1 MAEEDAKHEPFSIFF
16 KGCGFLMF
24 YQMGVMK
31 ALQELAPEI
40 LRSASKIYGTSSGAL
55 IATLVTCG
63 CEIDAV
69 VGYMTDT
76 VKNMEGSILRYLYP
90 NNGVILNIQKAL
102 EKCLPDNAH
111 QLASRRLHIFLTQ
124 VSGLQN
130 VVVSEFSSK
139 EEIIQAVS
147 CSCFI
152 PVYNGYIP
160 PSFQGVRYIDGAFSS
175 PKALFHKTMITV
187 SGFAFDNDI
196 CPRDNPGTYLSVYM
210 LQQLFQMS
218 PENLKRMVYCF
229 FPPSRLVV
237 HEFILQGYHDAG
249 FYLERNREF
258 GIDYLARNATLPL
271 ASESHKKCL
280 SQTSGGSWNQNP
292 STRILTSTDAAFK
305 DLTTHGAMSMAEN
318 ETEGKTQQLP
328 LY

>member
-1 MAEEDAKHEPFSIFF
+1 
-16 KGCGFLMF
+16 MF
-24 YQMGVMK
+24 YQMEVMK

-69 VGYMTDT
+69 VGYMTET
-76 VKNMEGSILRYLYP
+76 VKNMEGSILGYLYP
-90 NNGVILNIQKAL
+90 NNKIILNIQKAL

-111 QLASRRLHIFLTQ
+111 QLASGRLHIFLTQ
-124 VSGLQN
+124 VSSIQSA
-130 VVVSEFSSK
+130 VVSEFSSK
-139 EEIIQAVS
+139 EEIIQAVT

-160 PSFQGVRYIDGAFSS
+160 PSFQGVV
-175 PKALFHKTMITV
+175 L
-187 SGFAFDNDI
+187 
-196 CPRDNPGTYLSVYM
+196 
-210 LQQLFQMS
+210 
-218 PENLKRMVYCF
+218 
-229 FPPSRLVV
+229 
-237 HEFILQGYHDAG
+237 HEFFLRGYHDAG

-258 GIDYLARNATLPL
+258 GIDYLARNITLPL

-292 STRILTSTDAAFK
+292 STRILTSTDAAYK
-305 DLTTHGAMSMAEN
+305 DLTRQHGAMSRAEN
-318 ETEGKTQQLP
+318 ETEEKTQQLP
-328 LY
+328 LC

>member
-1 MAEEDAKHEPFSIFF
+1 MDPSFLWRG
-16 KGCGFLMF
+16 GCGFLMF

-69 VGYMTDT
+69 IACMTET
-76 VKNMEGSILRYLYP
+76 VKNMEGTILRYLYP
-90 NNGVILNIQKAL
+90 NNRVILNIQKAL

-111 QLASRRLHIFLTQ
+111 QLASGRLHIFLTQ

-139 EEIIQAVS
+139 EEIIQAVT
-147 CSCFI
+147 CSFFV

-160 PSFQGVRYIDGAFSS
+160 PSFQGVRYTDGAFSS
-175 PKALFHKTMITV
+175 PEAAFYTKTMITV
-187 SGFAFDNDI
+187 SGFALDNDI
-196 CPRDNPGTYLSVYM
+196 CPRDKPGTFFSVYM
-210 LQQLFQMS
+210 LQQVFQIS
-218 PENLKRMVYCF
+218 LENFHRLVCCIF
-229 FPPSRLVV
+229 SPSRLVM
-237 HEFILQGYHDAG
+237 HEFFLKGYHDAG

-258 GIDYLARNATLPL
+258 GIDYLARNTTLPL

-305 DLTTHGAMSMAEN
+305 DLTRQHGAMSRAEN
-318 ETEGKTQQLP
+318 ETEEKTQQLP

>member
-1 MAEEDAKHEPFSIFF
+1 MAEEDAKHVPFSIFF

-69 VGYMTDT
+69 FGYMTET
-76 VKNMEGSILRYLYP
+76 VKNMEGSILGYLYP
-90 NNGVILNIQKAL
+90 NNKLILNIQKAL

-111 QLASRRLHIFLTQ
+111 QLASGILHIFLTQ
-124 VSGLQN
+124 VSGIQN
-130 VVVSEFSSK
+130 VVVSKFSSK
-139 EEIIQAVS
+139 EEIIQAVT

-160 PSFQGVRYIDGAFSS
+160 PSFQGACYIDGALSNPEAS
-175 PKALFHKTMITV
+175 FHRSMITV

-210 LQQLFQMS
+210 LQQVFQMS
-218 PENLKRMVYCF
+218 PENFKRLVCCL
-229 FPPSRLVV
+229 FPPSHLV
-237 HEFILQGYHDAG
+237 
-249 FYLERNREF
+249 
-258 GIDYLARNATLPL
+258 
-271 ASESHKKCL
+271 SS
-280 SQTSGGSWNQNP
+280 NQKL
-292 STRILTSTDAAFK
+292 I
-305 DLTTHGAMSMAEN
+305 
-318 ETEGKTQQLP
+318 
-328 LY
+328 